1 MMKKIAVFAAT
12 AALMAASTAS
22 DDVVTPGTRLFDF
35 ELDTRY
41 CTETTFTGFD
51 FNSDGL
57 FRGISISFR

>member
-1 MMKKIAVFAAT
+1 MKKIAVFAAT

-22 DDVVTPGTRLFDF
+22 DDVVTPGVALVGF

-41 CTETTFTGFD
+41 CAETAVSGFD

-57 FRGISISFR
+57 FRGISVSIR

>member
-1 MMKKIAVFAAT
+1 MMKKIAVLAAT

-22 DDVVTPGTRLFDF
+22 DDVVMPGVALFGF

-41 CTETTFTGFD
+41 CTKTAVSGFD

-57 FRGISISFR
+57 FRGISVSIR